1 MAPAIATVV
10 YILGIVALF
19 LFDRDENAH
28 TSKALWIPVI
38 WLLINGS
45 RPVSEW
51 LQTGPTISQ
60 IQTTPRPVEADLY
73 LDGSPLDAAV
83 WAILLAI
90 GIAVLFS
97 RREQVWTLLRANGPI
112 LLFFSYCALSI
123 VWSDY
128 PFVAFKRW
136 IKAAGDVVM
145 ILIVL
150 TDLNPSFAIKRFISR
165 AGFLLIPVS
174 VLFIKYFPNLGRS
187 YNPWTWIPV
196 YGGVTTFKNLL
207 GMTCL
212 ICGLGSL
219 WCFVA
224 AYRDKEGT
232 HRIRHLIAHGV
243 ILVMVLWLFWMAD
256 SMTSLSCFIMA
267 GGVMIMASQVRLA
280 RKQLVVHI
288 LVAVVVLV
296 SALALF
302 LDASAGLVGS
312 LGRDP
317 TLTGRS
323 AIWNAVLSL
332 DHSPLL
338 GTGYESFWLGK
349 RLQEVLDLTKMK
361 GIQEAHNGYL
371 EIYLNLGWVGITL
384 LAVLIMA
391 GYRNVIT
398 MFRRDPKA
406 GGIRLAFFVVA
417 VVYSFTEAGFKMLAP
432 VWTCFLLAVMAV
444 PIAPVPERPRR
455 AGADQTPAGRLWSGC
470 PVTSGEISVC

>member
-38 WLLINGS
+38 WLLISGS

-51 LQTGPTISQ
+51 LQTGPSIS
-60 IQTTPRPVEADLY
+60 PRAFAADLY
-73 LDGSPLDAAV
+73 LDGSPLDAVV
-83 WAILLAI
+83 WAILLAVGI
-90 GIAVLFS
+90 GVLFS
-97 RREQVWTLLRANGPI
+97 RREQVWTLLRVNGPI

-150 TDLNPSFAIKRFISR
+150 TDLNPHVAIRRFISR
-165 AGFLLIPVS
+165 AGFVLIPVS
-174 VLFIKYFPNLGRS
+174 VLFIKYYPDLGRS
-187 YNPWTWIPV
+187 YNTWTWIPV
-196 YGGVTTFKNLL
+196 YGGVTMFKNLL

-224 AYRDKEGT
+224 AYEDKEDT
-232 HRIRHLIAHGV
+232 RRVRHLIAHGV
-243 ILVMVLWLFWMAD
+243 VIAMVLWLFWVAD
-256 SMTSLSCFIMA
+256 SMTSLSCFIVA
-267 GGVMIMASQVRLA
+267 GGVMIVASQARLA
-280 RKQLVVHI
+280 RKPLVVHV
-288 LVAVVVLV
+288 LVAAVVLV
-296 SALALF
+296 STFALF
-302 LDASAGLVGS
+302 LDASGGLVGS
-312 LGRDP
+312 LGRDR

-323 AIWNAVLSL
+323 TIWNAVLSL

-338 GTGYESFWLGK
+338 GTGFESFWVGK
-349 RLQEVLDLTKMK
+349 RLEEVLSLTKMK

-371 EIYLNLGWVGITL
+371 EVYLNLGWVGITL
-384 LAVLIMA
+384 LALLIMA
-391 GYRNVIT
+391 GYRNVIA
-398 MFRRDPKA
+398 MFRRNPKA
-406 GGIRLAFFVVA
+406 DRIRLAFFVAA

-432 VWTCFLLAVMAV
+432 VWTCFLLAVTAV
-444 PIAPVPERPRR
+444 PLAPIPERPQLTGIDHTEIFPELARQPDHVLR
-455 AGADQTPAGRLWSGC
+455 AGSYWEAD
-470 PVTSGEISVC
+470 